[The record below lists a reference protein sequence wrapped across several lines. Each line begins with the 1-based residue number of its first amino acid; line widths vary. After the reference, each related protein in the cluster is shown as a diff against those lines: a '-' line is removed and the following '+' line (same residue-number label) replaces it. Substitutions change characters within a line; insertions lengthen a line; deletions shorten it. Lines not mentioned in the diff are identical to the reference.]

1 MRYINEAFVGFFQ
14 LIHNMLAVLVPNPN
28 LSYGL
33 AIILVT
39 LIIRIV
45 ILPLTIKQQKSTFA
59 MNEIQPEV
67 KKIQERYKKDPQKA
81 QELTM
86 KLYKEK
92 GASPFSGCLPLLIQ
106 WPIFLALYFVFYN
119 LQGINGVHFLW
130 IADLTQSDMILA
142 FLAAITTYFSGM
154 ISMPTNAADPAQ
166 AKQTKMMNI
175 GMSIFMVF
183 ICWKLRSALVLYWV
197 INNVI
202 QIVQAVIMKQLGI
215 GIHKK
220 AEA

>member
-1 MRYINEAFVGFFQ
+1 MRYINEVFVGFFQ
-14 LIHNMLAVLVPNPN
+14 LIHNMLAVLIPNPN
-28 LSYGL
+28 WSYGL

-39 LIIRIV
+39 LIIRII

-106 WPIFLALYFVFYN
+106 WPIFLGLYFVFYN
-119 LQGINGVHFLW
+119 LQGIGGVHFLW
-130 IADLTQSDMILA
+130 ISDLTQSDIL
-142 FLAAITTYFSGM
+142 LALFAGVSTYFSG
-154 ISMPTNAADPAQ
+154 ILSMPSNAADPAQ
-166 AKQTKMMNI
+166 AKQTQMMNI
-175 GMSIFMVF
+175 GMSFFMVF

-197 INNVI
+197 INNLI
-202 QIVQAVIMKQLGI
+202 QIVQAVVMKKLGI

-220 AEA
+220 AKA

>member
-1 MRYINEAFVGFFQ
+1 
-14 LIHNMLAVLVPNPN
+14 MLAVLVPNPN